1 MEQQRRASRNF
12 TSVRMEDVRLEDNG
26 GDGVRAEGLASS
38 CLLKSCQ
45 LLVNSRSGAAAYA
58 GGSICLLSCSVR
70 GNREI
75 GLVASG
81 KGARLLCS
89 HVDIAESSMGVLCC
103 AAKVVKERRRE
114 TDEAHSLC
122 RLSS

>member
-12 TSVRMEDVRLEDNG
+12 TSVRMEGVRLEENG

-45 LLVNSRSGAAAYA
+45 LLVNSRSGAAAST
-58 GGSICLLSCSVR
+58 GGSICLLSCFVR

-89 HVDIAESSMGVLCC
+89 HVEIAESSMGVLCS
-103 AAKVVKERRRE
+103 AAKVVEERRRE